1 MKRTVE
7 LENGMKIAVGD
18 EFYTF
23 GAARSLKNLK
33 GLPANRKNRYIDD
46 IKILTKGMSLLRL
59 WNPNNLDI
67 IECII
72 REITFTMSGKIKLYI
87 SIHMCDREIEEYD
100 AVHVE
105 VDELYMYATEAEAR
119 AALDKLAPTFSI
131 KLSDIPFKALRR
143 ECVICVDDD
152 DDDEFDETTIEDFQK
167 FVTDHAGM
175 ISDGYHTFNDLY
187 SHRAV
192 LLANLVNTMPDISWK
207 SRRHEDGSMFDGMFI
222 VGIHLPTGDIT
233 YHIKESDRF
242 GSNWELFKCEEL
254 KNGPA
259 FDGHTPDDVV
269 RRLRENCK

>member
-33 GLPANRKNRYIDD
+33 ELPANKKNRYIDD

-72 REITFTMSGKIKLYI
+72 REITFTMSGGIKLYI
-87 SIHMCDREIEEYD
+87 SIHMCDKEIKEYD
-100 AVHVE
+100 AVYEE

-119 AALDKLAPTFSI
+119 NALNKLAPTFSI
-131 KLSDIPFKALRR
+131 KLSDIPFKALS
-143 ECVICVDDD
+143 
-152 DDDEFDETTIEDFQK
+152 DETSIEDFQK
-167 FVTDHAGM
+167 FVTDHTGM

-187 SHRAV
+187 SHRVA
-192 LLANLVNTMPDISWK
+192 LLANLVNAMPDISWK
-207 SRRHEDGSMFDGMFI
+207 SRQHEDGSMFDGMFI
-222 VGIHLPTGDIT
+222 VGMHLPTGDIT
-233 YHIKESDRF
+233 YHIEESDRF

-254 KNGPA
+254 KNAPA

-269 RRLRENCK
+269 KRLRENCK